1 MSSGIKG
8 TRNWLAPELL
18 KLISQFQQ
26 SEQPRSTVK
35 SDVFAMGLVF
45 AYLLLDGQH
54 LYVYGSDDFKIPT
67 NILDDDPVN
76 EEENMN
82 S

>member
-1 MSSGIKG
+1 VESKEQEK
-8 TRNWLAPELL
+8 WLAPELL

-26 SEQPRSTVK
+26 SEQPRGTVK

-45 AYLLLDGQH
+45 VYLLLDGQH
-54 LYVYGSDDFKIPT
+54 LYGSDDFKIPT

>member
-1 MSSGIKG
+1 VESKEQEK
-8 TRNWLAPELL
+8 WLAPELL

-26 SEQPRSTVK
+26 SEQPRGTVK

-45 AYLLLDGQH
+45 VYLLLDGQH
-54 LYVYGSDDFKIPT
+54 LYGSDDFKIPT
-67 NILDDDPVN
+67 NILDDDPVK

>member
-26 SEQPRSTVK
+26 SEQPRGTVK

-45 AYLLLDGQH
+45 AYLLLDGH
-54 LYVYGSDDFKIPT
+54 YLYGSDDFKIPT